1 MFSNTK
7 VLERERSKKMEDY
20 KNITPPSS
28 PTFSFSGN
36 NENLNESKRNSEQI
50 SKKPFMSPTI
60 STASKSVTPNK
71 KRILAE
77 RKPPKMGT
85 ISSSTTPTKS
95 LSKIST
101 FFSEDETFVPDSTTK
116 PYDPVTN
123 YLSPRPKFL
132 RYNPNRK
139 RKLVLQTQAKSGSTT
154 TSSSGVTVSPKSVSL
169 DSQSS
174 CSAFETTGN
183 PDQEIVEDEDEEEV
197 GWKWVLLNWFF
208 VIFAVVFCTK
218 YISSMNNNPEMI
230 EFQDFGNLT
239 FGIVSLRSLD
249 SGYWVS
255 EFDAKYLYEFV
266 SEIEENQVPFSPE
279 EGNLNYEID
288 YAEHFRDLDGFKQ
301 DIGEYDAFPETIV
314 EIEAPI
320 DGFKQDIGEYD
331 AFPET
336 IVEIEAPID
345 GFKQDIGEYDAFP
358 ETIVEIEAPIDGFK
372 QDIGEYDAFPETIV
386 EIEAP
391 IDGFKQDIGEY
402 DAFPETIVEIEAP
415 IDGFKQDIGE
425 YDAFPETIV
434 EIEAPIDGFK
444 QDIGEYDAFPETIVE
459 IEAPIDGFKQDIGE
473 YDAFPETIVEIEAPI
488 DGFKQDIG
496 EYDAFPET
504 IVEIEAPIDGFKQD
518 IGEYDAFPETI
529 VEIEAPI
536 DGFKQDIGEY
546 DAFPETI
553 VEIEAP
559 IVAEPKFEGDEV
571 KNLVFDATIAAPKP
585 NVVGEEEKLVDFKEK
600 IHDLAAKEVEIAGDD
615 HEVVGDNHENKEVD
629 IVEIGE
635 KQWRLTKMEYIWV
648 GGLTVA
654 SYVGFLVVLFIRKW
668 KKAFTMSGYSKR
680 KRNSEAVKEESGRS
694 FREDLEL
701 HNCLAVN
708 VESMQKTPTA
718 KLVGEVDFG
727 GQFSG
732 AVKMQGRDGSVF
744 SVPDERSTKKSKV
757 SSSSSTSTSTS
768 EDGKEEGTALRRS
781 QRLRKKGVASP

>member
-358 ETIVEIEAPIDGFK
+358 ETIVEIEAPI
-372 QDIGEYDAFPETIV
+372 
-386 EIEAP
+386 
-391 IDGFKQDIGEY
+391 
-402 DAFPETIVEIEAP
+402 
-415 IDGFKQDIGE
+415 
-425 YDAFPETIV
+425 
-434 EIEAPIDGFK
+434 
-444 QDIGEYDAFPETIVE
+444 
-459 IEAPIDGFKQDIGE
+459 
-473 YDAFPETIVEIEAPI
+473 
-488 DGFKQDIG
+488 
-496 EYDAFPET
+496 
-504 IVEIEAPIDGFKQD
+504 
-518 IGEYDAFPETI
+518 
-529 VEIEAPI
+529 
-536 DGFKQDIGEY
+536 
-546 DAFPETI
+546 
-553 VEIEAP
+553 
-559 IVAEPKFEGDEV
+559 VAEPKFEGDEV